1 LGLRRVR
8 RLLGRIARLL
18 LGIARLL
25 LRIARLLRITRLLLG
40 IARLLLRITRLLL
53 GIARLRL
60 RGIRSLRWR
69 VRSLRG
75 RVRSLRGRVRD
86 LRGLRDVNR
95 RRDHSGRGHHRLS
108 SGHGIGGRGVMGIT
122 EEELAAPG
130 AYRTTNERREGGIS
144 LGLNSSI
151 YLGSLHFLSA

>member
-1 LGLRRVR
+1 MGLRRVR

-40 IARLLLRITRLLL
+40 IARLRLRITRLLL

-60 RGIRSLRWR
+60 RGIRSLRW
-69 VRSLRG
+69 

>member
-40 IARLLLRITRLLL
+40 IARLRLRITRLLL

-60 RGIRSLRWR
+60 RGIRSLRW
-69 VRSLRG
+69 

-151 YLGSLHFLSA
+151 YLGSLHFLSAAGS